1 MQLTRGVC
9 HRSDGFVKVSY
20 VILFNLLFCSAL
32 PVVLNGLLCMLERDL
47 FCNQGYRALLDNCV
61 RSGGDHLL
69 ILRLLSTMVAH
80 VQVLQLT
87 SSNRLAVSLQFF
99 SSRVCFEASLLFL
112 PAFLF
117 IHGLFLKTY

>member
-80 VQVLQLT
+80 VQVPI
-87 SSNRLAVSLQFF
+87 VSL
-99 SSRVCFEASLLFL
+99 SRCSSSHLVSRVCFEASLLFL
-112 PAFLF
+112 RAFLS